1 MTEIAEKLKAE
12 LSQLASEDRAE
23 LAYYLIRSLDE
34 KDEGDVRLAWET
46 ELERRFQEMESGSQS
61 NDVLDELVKDDPE
74 SFREMLNDRC

>member
-34 KDEGDVRLAWET
+34 KDEGDVRSAWEA
-46 ELERRFQEMESGSQS
+46 ELERRFQEMENGI
-61 NDVLDELVKDDPE
+61 VTGIPAEEV
-74 SFREMLNDRC
+74 FAEMRKKFP